1 MAEMVLIKLFSITYY
16 KPSPILSNGLVMITV
31 TVVVTQGGRVSESEK
46 TP

>member
-16 KPSPILSNGLVMITV
+16 KPSPILSNGLVMIMV
-31 TVVVTQGGRVSESEK
+31 TVVVAQGGRLSESEK